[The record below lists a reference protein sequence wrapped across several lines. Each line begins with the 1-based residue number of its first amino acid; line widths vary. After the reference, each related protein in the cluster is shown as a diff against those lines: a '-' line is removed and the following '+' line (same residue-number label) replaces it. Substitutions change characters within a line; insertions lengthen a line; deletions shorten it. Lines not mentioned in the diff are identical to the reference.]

1 MPKLAIKD
9 DGHIMSAEAKLG
21 GAVHLMEDK
30 VFMHLNDAEEK
41 DSHQWVLNTR
51 ATNHMTGCK
60 SAFSNLNHNVH
71 KTFRFGDGSVVQ
83 IEGLGMVLFNC
94 KNGEHHA
101 FVGIYNILKLNTN
114 IISMGQLD
122 EIGFRTLIE
131 GCVMRI
137 RDGEHR
143 LLAKVPRY
151 ANRLYVL
158 HVEIATPVCL
168 AMRESKDVW
177 LWHARYRHLNFSALC
192 KLVRE
197 EMVCRLP
204 KVEHVDQVYGGC
216 LAGKHRRASF
226 PCQGQ
231 YRAEEIL
238 ELVHGDL
245 CGPITPATPSGSHY
259 FMLLVDDCS

>member
-51 ATNHMTGCK
+51 ATNHMTGCR
-60 SAFSNLNHNVH
+60 STFSDLDHNVH

-122 EIGFRTLIE
+122 EIG
-131 GCVMRI
+131 
-137 RDGEHR
+137 
-143 LLAKVPRY
+143 
-151 ANRLYVL
+151 LYVL

-245 CGPITPATPSGSHY
+245 CGPISPATPSGSHY